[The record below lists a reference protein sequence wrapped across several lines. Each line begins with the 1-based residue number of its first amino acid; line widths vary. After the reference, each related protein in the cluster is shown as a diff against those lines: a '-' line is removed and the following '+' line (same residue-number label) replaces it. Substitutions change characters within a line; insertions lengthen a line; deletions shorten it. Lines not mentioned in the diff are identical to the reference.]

1 MFGAPV
7 HSLPEGSGLLM
18 QIRSTLP
25 QRSALHSRDLQ
36 GDIASIPPDTPFV
49 LLQSF
54 LDNTFHNWEG
64 LRNDSSPGREGALQ
78 LPSPDRG
85 PAGMAEHLCSM
96 GHLFQVGLSKFLIT

>member
-1 MFGAPV
+1 MNCSTFYCLSEQTDAISITASQFASRQMSESRCGVPGVFGAPV

-64 LRNDSSPGREGALQ
+64 LRNDSSPG
-78 LPSPDRG
+78 
-85 PAGMAEHLCSM
+85 
-96 GHLFQVGLSKFLIT
+96 